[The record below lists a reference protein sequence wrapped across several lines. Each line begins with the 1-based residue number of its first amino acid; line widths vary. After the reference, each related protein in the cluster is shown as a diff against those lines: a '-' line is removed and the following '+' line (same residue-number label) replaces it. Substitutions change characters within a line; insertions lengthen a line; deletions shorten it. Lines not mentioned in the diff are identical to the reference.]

1 LAIGAANGNRLV
13 DGNDYSKKPPYL
25 GALEQNNFPRYD
37 WGPKKRVNRFG
48 LYTHLNTLES
58 NEDIALRRLNMGKT
72 NGVVNE
78 IFEGDHIS
86 NNSFSEKQ
94 GERF

>member
-1 LAIGAANGNRLV
+1 
-13 DGNDYSKKPPYL
+13 
-25 GALEQNNFPRYD
+25 
-37 WGPKKRVNRFG
+37 
-48 LYTHLNTLES
+48 
-58 NEDIALRRLNMGKT
+58 MGKT